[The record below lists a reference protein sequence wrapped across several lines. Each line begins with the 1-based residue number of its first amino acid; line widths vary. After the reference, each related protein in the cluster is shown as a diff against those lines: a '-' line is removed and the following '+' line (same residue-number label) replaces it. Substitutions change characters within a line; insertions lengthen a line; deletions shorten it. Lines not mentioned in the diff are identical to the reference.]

1 LAYRIE
7 FTPKAD
13 KQFRALEKSTQTRLA
28 RQINSLADNPRPHG
42 AKKLAGEEGFYRVRA
57 GDYRVVYQIR
67 DKTLLVLIV
76 RLGHRSEVYR
86 RI

>member
-13 KQFRALEKSTQTRLA
+13 KQFRALEKSTQMRLA
-28 RQINSLADNPRPHG
+28 RRINALAENPRPQG
-42 AKKLAGEEGFYRVRA
+42 VKKLEGEKDFYRIRA
-57 GDYRVVYQIR
+57 GDYRIVYQIL
-67 DKTLLVLIV
+67 DKRLLVLIL

-86 RI
+86 GI

>member
-28 RQINSLADNPRPHG
+28 RQINLLADNPRPQG
-42 AKKLAGEEGFYRVRA
+42 IKKLAAEEDYYRVRA

-67 DKTLLVLIV
+67 DKSLLVLIV

-86 RI
+86 GI

>member
-28 RQINSLADNPRPHG
+28 RKINSLAENPRPHG
-42 AKKLAGEEGFYRVRA
+42 AKKLTEEKNFYRVRA
-57 GDYRVVYQIR
+57 GDTRGLSDLTKKWQVLIR
-67 DKTLLVLIV
+67 D
-76 RLGHRSEVYR
+76 
-86 RI
+86 